1 MTEAQAR
8 VAAVHELLTRERY
21 GVLATLSERH
31 AGWPFASVVAFALN
45 ANSEPL
51 LLLSA
56 LAEHTRNL
64 REDPRASLFVQ
75 DQAAAEP
82 QAGARATVLGQVEP
96 VADAEVAAA
105 TDLYLTRHPQAARY
119 LALPDFRFYVLHTT
133 EARLIAGFGDMGWVR
148 L

>member
-51 LLLSA
+51 LLLTA

-75 DQAAAEP
+75 DRAAPDPQAAA
-82 QAGARATVLGQVEP
+82 RATLLGQVEP
-96 VADAEVAAA
+96 VADAGVAAA

-119 LALPDFRFYVLHTT
+119 LVLPDFRFYVLHAT
-133 EARLIAGFGDMGWVR
+133 EARLIAGFGDMGW
-148 L
+148 LKL

>member
-1 MTEAQAR
+1 VSRDHAR
-8 VAAVHELLTRERY
+8 VAAVHELLARERN
-21 GVLATLSERH
+21 GVLATLSESH
-31 AGWPFASVVAFALN
+31 AGWPFASVVAFALT
-45 ANSEPL
+45 EGDQPL

-75 DQAAAEP
+75 DETAADP
-82 QAGARATVLGQVEP
+82 QAGARATLLGRVEP
-96 VADAEVAAA
+96 VAEAELASA

-119 LALPDFRFYVLHTT
+119 LALPDFRFYVLRAS